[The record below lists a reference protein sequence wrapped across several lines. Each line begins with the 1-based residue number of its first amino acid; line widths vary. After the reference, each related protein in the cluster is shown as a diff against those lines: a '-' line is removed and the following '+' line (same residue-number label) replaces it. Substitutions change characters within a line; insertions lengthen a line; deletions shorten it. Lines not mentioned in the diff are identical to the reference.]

1 MAAVKAGEAFIS
13 LGLKPNMQKGLRA
26 AGQQMKQAGQ
36 RAAMGGAAIAA
47 AGGVVLAPLLAATN
61 AFGEMGDKIHKM
73 SARTGVSAEKL
84 SQLAFA
90 AEQSGTSI
98 DEVGNTFF
106 RTSRRIANAAET
118 GAGPAAR
125 GLKLLGVNLDELSKM
140 SPDEQFMTLADTLNG
155 LEDQAFANQM
165 GFEILG
171 DSFKGLKPLMA
182 EGSGGIK
189 ALMKEAD
196 ALGRTM
202 SKDDVDAAA
211 AYGDAMNR
219 VSSVVKGLKTQ
230 IGAALAPALAE
241 VATTFAGMAKN
252 VVSFLKEN
260 RSTIKIVAGVAAAV
274 IGLGGAITALGFS
287 FIGIGAAL
295 TAMAGLLGFVLSP
308 LGLIVTAIAAVGF
321 AAEHYFGF
329 VSKAI
334 NFVIERFS
342 PLVDMW
348 GDALTA
354 IVEAMSTGDLEGAWS
369 VVMEGLEG
377 TFLDLTASIGAY
389 WDTAMNVLVDA
400 SAAAANAI
408 GGIIGQLGEWLQ
420 SILRGYKDYYNE
432 VYNNVTE
439 MIGELSGVRTIGGPV
454 DAFGDAG
461 DFVLDAGEAMQGFG
475 SAMQESAESWRKDN
489 QSDIAGREAERK
501 ARLDEIRANMGEKAA
516 AAEQAKQKRAEE
528 LETLKNHNEKMLDQ
542 ADAAGGATKGAFSIA
557 AAEALAGG
565 RNTIA
570 HQQLKMAQ
578 RNEKNTAQIAANTK
592 QNVAVLA

>member
-1 MAAVKAGEAFIS
+1 MAAVKAGEAYIS

-47 AGGVVLAPLLAATN
+47 AGGVVLAPLLAATRSF
-61 AFGEMGDKIHKM
+61 AAMGDAIHKM
-73 SARTGVSAEKL
+73 SARTGVSVTAL
-84 SQLAFA
+84 SELAFA
-90 AEQSGTSI
+90 AEQSGGSAADVEKAFKTMSTILYDAGKGSKTSV
-98 DEVGNTFF
+98 DALADLGLTLDDM
-106 RTSRRIANAAET
+106 
-118 GAGPAAR
+118 AG
-125 GLKLLGVNLDELSKM
+125 L
-140 SPDEQFMTLADTLNG
+140 SPDEQFMKMADALANV
-155 LEDQAFANQM
+155 EDASLQGALAQKIFGKAGRQLLPM
-165 GFEILG
+165 L
-171 DSFKGLKPLMA
+171 A
-182 EGSGGIK
+182 EGSAGIAK
-189 ALMKEAD
+189 MRAEAAD
-196 ALGRTM
+196 LGRSM
-202 SKDDVDAAA
+202 SNEDANAAA
-211 AYGDAMNR
+211 EYTDAMNR
-219 VSSVVKGLKTQ
+219 VASVFKGIKQ
-230 IGAALAPALAE
+230 QVGAALAPALAE
-241 VATTFAGMAKN
+241 VATTFAHMAKN
-252 VVSFLKEN
+252 VVTFLKEN

-274 IGLGGAITALGFS
+274 VGLGGAIAALGFT

-369 VVMEGLEG
+369 IVMEGLEG

-420 SILRGYKDYYNE
+420 NILKGYRDYYND
-432 VYNNVTE
+432 VYNNVTN

-454 DAFGDAG
+454 DAFGSAG

-489 QSDIAGREAERK
+489 QSDMASREAERK

-578 RNEKNTAQIAANTK
+578 RNEANTAEIAANTK
-592 QNVAVLA
+592 QNFAVLA

>member
-1 MAAVKAGEAFIS
+1 
-13 LGLKPNMQKGLRA
+13 
-26 AGQQMKQAGQ
+26 
-36 RAAMGGAAIAA
+36 
-47 AGGVVLAPLLAATN
+47 
-61 AFGEMGDKIHKM
+61 
-73 SARTGVSAEKL
+73 
-84 SQLAFA
+84 LAFA
-90 AEQSGTSI
+90 VEQSGSSI

-125 GLKLLGVNLDELSKM
+125 GLKLLGLNLDELSKM
-140 SPDEQFMTLADTLNG
+140 SPDEQFMALADTLNG

-196 ALGRTM
+196 ELGRTM

-252 VVSFLKEN
+252 VVVFLKEN
-260 RSTIKIVAGVAAAV
+260 KSLVKIVAGVAAAV

-348 GDALTA
+348 GNALTA

-369 VVMEGLEG
+369 IVMEGLEG

-389 WDTAMNVLVDA
+389 WDTAMHVLVDA
-400 SAAAANAI
+400 SAAAAKAI
-408 GGIIGQLGEWLQ
+408 GGIISQLGSWLKTMLQ
-420 SILRGYKDYYNE
+420 GYKDYYNS

-475 SAMQESAESWRKDN
+475 SAMQDSAESWRQEN
-489 QSDIAGREAERK
+489 QRDVAAREAERK

-516 AAEQAKQKRAEE
+516 EAEQAKQKRAEE

-542 ADAAGGATKGAFSIA
+542 ADAAGGSKGSFSIA

-578 RNEKNTAQIAANTK
+578 RNERNTAQIADNTK

>member
-1 MAAVKAGEAFIS
+1 MAGVKAGEAYIS

-36 RAAMGGAAIAA
+36 RAVMGGAAIAA
-47 AGGVVLAPLLAATN
+47 AGGVVLAPLLAATK
-61 AFGEMGDKIHKM
+61 AFAGMGDEIHKM
-73 SARTGVSAEKL
+73 SARTGVSVTAL
-84 SQLAFA
+84 SELAFA
-90 AEQSGTSI
+90 AEQSGAGIGDVEKAFKGMSTALYDAGQGSKESNDALSKLGLSVEQLQGLDPEQQFMMI
-98 DEVGNTFF
+98 ADALSGVEDMSLRGALAQKLFGRAGRQMLPMLAEGAAGIEKMRHEAAELGRSMSTED
-106 RTSRRIANAAET
+106 ANAA
-118 GAGPAAR
+118 
-125 GLKLLGVNLDELSKM
+125 
-140 SPDEQFMTLADTLNG
+140 
-155 LEDQAFANQM
+155 
-165 GFEILG
+165 
-171 DSFKGLKPLMA
+171 A
-182 EGSGGIK
+182 EY
-189 ALMKEAD
+189 
-196 ALGRTM
+196 T
-202 SKDDVDAAA
+202 
-211 AYGDAMNR
+211 DAMNR
-219 VSSVVKGLKTQ
+219 VSSVFKGIKQ
-230 IGAALAPALAE
+230 QVGAALAPALAE

-252 VVSFLKEN
+252 VVTFLKEN

-274 IGLGGAITALGFS
+274 VGLGGAITALGFT

-295 TAMAGLLGFVLSP
+295 SAMASVLGFVLSP
-308 LGLIVTAIAAVGF
+308 LGAIVAGIAAVGF

-348 GDALTA
+348 GNALTA
-354 IVEAMSTGDLEGAWS
+354 IVEAMTTGDIEGAWS
-369 VVMEGLEG
+369 IVMEGLEG

-400 SAAAANAI
+400 SAAAAKAI
-408 GGIIGQLGEWLQ
+408 GGIISQLGSWLKKMLQ
-420 SILRGYKDYYNE
+420 GYKDYYNS

-439 MIGELSGVRTIGGPV
+439 MIGEMTGVRTIGGPV

-475 SAMQESAESWRKDN
+475 SAMQDSAESWRQEN
-489 QSDIAGREAERK
+489 QRDVAAREAERK
-501 ARLDEIRANMGEKAA
+501 ARLDDIRANMGDKAA
-516 AAEQAKQKRAEE
+516 EAEQAKQKRAEE
-528 LETLKNHNEKMLDQ
+528 LETLKTHNQKMLDQ

-578 RNEKNTAQIAANTK
+578 RNERNTAQIAVNTK

>member
-1 MAAVKAGEAFIS
+1 MAGVKAGEAYIS

-47 AGGVVLAPLLAATN
+47 AGGVVLAPLLAATRSF
-61 AFGEMGDKIHKM
+61 AAMGDEIHKM
-73 SARTGVSAEKL
+73 SARTGVSVTAL
-84 SQLAFA
+84 SELAFA
-90 AEQSGTSI
+90 AEQSGGSVQDI
-98 DEVGNTFF
+98 EKGFF
-106 RTSRRIANAAET
+106 GLSRAMFDAGLGSKVPIEALGELGLSFEDLKNLSPEEQFNKIADGLAGIEDVSVRGAVAQKLFGRAGRQLLPMLAEGSAGIAAMRKEAADLGRSMSNDDANAA
-118 GAGPAAR
+118 
-125 GLKLLGVNLDELSKM
+125 
-140 SPDEQFMTLADTLNG
+140 
-155 LEDQAFANQM
+155 
-165 GFEILG
+165 
-171 DSFKGLKPLMA
+171 A
-182 EGSGGIK
+182 EY
-189 ALMKEAD
+189 
-196 ALGRTM
+196 T
-202 SKDDVDAAA
+202 
-211 AYGDAMNR
+211 DAMNR
-219 VSSVVKGLKTQ
+219 VASVFKGIKQ
-230 IGAALAPALAE
+230 QVGAALAPALAE
-241 VATTFAGMAKN
+241 VATTFAHMAKH

-274 IGLGGAITALGFS
+274 IGLGGAIAALGFS

-348 GDALTA
+348 GNALTA

-369 VVMEGLEG
+369 IVMEGLEG

-389 WDTAMNVLVDA
+389 WDTAMHVLVDA
-400 SAAAANAI
+400 SAAAAKAI
-408 GGIIGQLGEWLQ
+408 GGIISQLGSWLKTMLQ
-420 SILRGYKDYYNE
+420 GYKDYYNS

-475 SAMQESAESWRKDN
+475 SAMQDSAESWRQEN
-489 QSDIAGREAERK
+489 QRDVAAREAERK

-516 AAEQAKQKRAEE
+516 EAEQAKQKRAEE

-542 ADAAGGATKGAFSIA
+542 ADAAGGSKGSFSIA

-578 RNEKNTAQIAANTK
+578 RNERNTAQIADNTK

>member
-1 MAAVKAGEAFIS
+1 MAGVKAGEAYIS

-47 AGGVVLAPLLAATN
+47 AGGVVLAPLLAATRSF
-61 AFGEMGDKIHKM
+61 AAMGDEIHKM
-73 SARTGVSAEKL
+73 SARTGVGVTAL
-84 SQLAFA
+84 SELAFA
-90 AEQSGTSI
+90 AEQSGGSVQDI
-98 DEVGNTFF
+98 EKGFF
-106 RTSRRIANAAET
+106 GLSRAMFDAGLGSKVPIEALGELGLSFEDLKNLSPEEQFNKIADGLAGIEDVSVRGAVAQKLFGRAGRQLLPMLAEGSAGIAKMRAEAADLGRSMSNEDANAA
-118 GAGPAAR
+118 
-125 GLKLLGVNLDELSKM
+125 
-140 SPDEQFMTLADTLNG
+140 
-155 LEDQAFANQM
+155 
-165 GFEILG
+165 
-171 DSFKGLKPLMA
+171 A
-182 EGSGGIK
+182 EY
-189 ALMKEAD
+189 
-196 ALGRTM
+196 T
-202 SKDDVDAAA
+202 
-211 AYGDAMNR
+211 DAMNR
-219 VSSVVKGLKTQ
+219 VASVFKGIKQ
-230 IGAALAPALAE
+230 QVGAALAPALAE
-241 VATTFAGMAKN
+241 VATTFSHMAKN
-252 VVSFLKEN
+252 VVTFLKEN

-274 IGLGGAITALGFS
+274 VGLGGAITALGFS

-295 TAMAGLLGFVLSP
+295 SAMAGVLGFVMSP
-308 LGLIVTAIAAVGF
+308 LGAIVAGIAAVGF

-369 VVMEGLEG
+369 IVMEGLEG

-408 GGIIGQLGEWLQ
+408 GGIIGQLGSWLKSMLQ
-420 SILRGYKDYYNE
+420 GYKDYYNS

-439 MIGELSGVRTIGGPV
+439 MIGEMTGVRTIGGPV

-475 SAMQESAESWRKDN
+475 SAMQESAESWRQEN
-489 QSDIAGREAERK
+489 QRDVAAREAERK
-501 ARLDEIRANMGEKAA
+501 ARLNEIRANMGEKAA
-516 AAEQAKQKRAEE
+516 EAEAAKQKRQEE
-528 LETLKNHNEKMLDQ
+528 LESLKSHNQAMLDQ
-542 ADAAGGATKGAFSIA
+542 ADQAGGTTKGAFSIA

-570 HQQLKMAQ
+570 HQQLKAAQ
-578 RNEKNTAQIAANTK
+578 RNEKNTAIIAENTK
-592 QNVAVLA
+592 INVSVLA